1 MTENPFRKFYDA
13 GYHRLV
19 PIVPPG
25 SLISIKSSLAKRPKA
40 VGKAPGVKR
49 PDGTWQGFNWLPH
62 VTSEADLNDW
72 HAMGAG
78 VGIRTGAG
86 LVAVDID
93 TLDEQLADECQA
105 LAELNLG
112 ETSIRIGRWPKRLM
126 LYRVTDVT
134 PYQRVLFDDG
144 FEYPKGAE
152 ARVEL
157 LSDDRQFVAH
167 GVHPGTGAPYSW
179 PDGLLNYDALPL
191 VTPADLNAFFEL
203 LLQRLP
209 KAARHVESAAAAATN
224 VDQRQLL
231 GDPDTVARAVAALPN
246 TSALFPTYDDYVR
259 VGYAIKGATQD
270 DAAGLELF
278 QEWAARWTDGDNDP
292 DVVSADWR
300 RMKPPYQVGAQYLYA
315 LAEQHGGGQFRAAET
330 WFDGSGAG
338 SASPFDSAPQAP
350 EKPELDPIRW
360 RDPAEWDG
368 EETPPREWE
377 VEGWIPR
384 RQVTLLYGEGGIG
397 KTLLIHQYAV
407 CAAAGRDWLGQKTRQ
422 ARVMA
427 VFCEDDDDEL
437 HRRHKAILSHLGLTS
452 LDLGGRFRMV
462 SRTGEDNLLA
472 VVNRASGKVV
482 PTPFWHQVR
491 ADAVAWGA
499 DVVVVDT
506 IADTFGGSEIDR
518 GQVNTFVKMILGGLA
533 KAVGGSTVA
542 LGHPSVA
549 GRGEGR
555 SGSTAWSNAARSRIY
570 LRYPDDKKK
579 GAVRELEGAK
589 SNYGP
594 AGNLL
599 RLKWSRGAFEMTGES
614 KPEIDLNALK
624 GAVESWGGSGE
635 AVASREAGGALGVSG
650 AASGRAP
657 SLEAQEA
664 RAVLAALA
672 AAQVDRRALN
682 LSPRSGAYAPKILK
696 REYAEHVGDVR
707 QGEVEGII
715 SDLIRRGAV
724 RPVEWT
730 GSSRN
735 KVAGYE
741 VVTADHAGVGV
752 RVGVFG

>member
-1 MTENPFRKFYDA
+1 MTENPFGRFWAA
-13 GYHRLV
+13 GYKRLV

-25 SLISIKSSLAKRPKA
+25 SPISEKSTLARRPKA
-40 VGKAPGVKR
+40 VGKAPGIRR
-49 PDGTWQGFNWLPH
+49 PDGQWQGFNWLPH
-62 VTSEADLNDW
+62 VTTEADLADW

-78 VGIRTGAG
+78 VGIRTGEG
-86 LVAVDID
+86 LVALDID
-93 TLDEQLADECQA
+93 TLNEEIVDDVRA
-105 LAELNLG
+105 LAELNLA
-112 ETSIRIGRWPKRLM
+112 ETCVRIGRFPKCLL

-134 PYQRVLFDDG
+134 PYQRVIFDDG
-144 FEYPKGAE
+144 LEHAKGAE

-167 GVHPGTGAPYSW
+167 GIHPDTGKPYVW
-179 PDGLLNYDALPL
+179 PCGLLPYITLPL
-191 VTPADLNAFFEL
+191 VTPEQIAAFFTL
-203 LLQRLP
+203 LAARLP
-209 KAARHVESAAAAATN
+209 KATIAVSTLPTAAAN

-231 GDPDTVARAVAALPN
+231 GEPDTVARAVAALPN
-246 TSALFPTYDDYVR
+246 TSALFPSYDDYVR

-270 DAAGLELF
+270 EDAGLELF
-278 QEWAARWTDGDNDP
+278 QAWAARWQDGDNDP
-292 DVVSADWR
+292 DVVAADWR

-315 LAEQHGGGQFRAAET
+315 LAEQHGAGQFQAAET
-330 WFDGSGAG
+330 WFQDAG
-338 SASPFDSAPQAP
+338 PATASPFDQTPPAP
-350 EKPELDPIRW
+350 EKEALAPIQW
-360 RDPAEWDG
+360 RDPSEWDG

-384 RQVTLLYGEGGIG
+384 KQVTLLYGEGGIG

-437 HRRHKAILSHLGLTS
+437 HRRHKAILAHLGLS
-452 LDLGGRFRMV
+452 SADLGGRFRMV

-472 VVNRASGKVV
+472 TVSRATGKVI

-533 KAVGGSTVA
+533 KAVDGSAVA

-570 LRYPDDKKK
+570 LRYPDGKAK
-579 GAVRELEGAK
+579 GNMRELAGAK
-589 SNYGP
+589 LNYGP
-594 AGNLL
+594 AGSLL
-599 RLKWSRGAFEMTGES
+599 RLKWSRGAFEMTAES

-624 GAVESWGGSGE
+624 GAVEAWGGAGGS
-635 AVASREAGGALGVSG
+635 VASVGAVEPAVV
-650 AASGRAP
+650 AAAP
-657 SLEAQEA
+657 LSLELQEE
-664 RAVLAALA
+664 RAVLRALA
-672 AAQVDRRALN
+672 AAQVDQRALN
-682 LSPRSGAYAPKILK
+682 LSARSGAYAPRVLK
-696 REYAEHVGDVR
+696 RDYPDHVGDVR
-707 QGEVEGII
+707 QGEIEGII
-715 SDLIRRGAV
+715 SDLVRRGAV
-724 RPVEWT
+724 RPVEWQ
-730 GSSRN
+730 GAHRN
-735 KVAGYE
+735 RVPGYE
-741 VVTADHAGVGV
+741 IVTASQAGRPQGG
-752 RVGVFG
+752 GVFS